1 MEVCS
6 NGPGHMTKIAAMPI
20 YGKNPLKFLSRTR
33 SNWDEGPTKFVLMMI
48 LVTYNVMVKFA
59 S

>member
-20 YGKNPLKFLSRTR
+20 YGKNPLKYYPEPKGLGKKQLGCR
-33 SNWDEGPTKFVLMMI
+33 SYQICSYDDPSYL
-48 LVTYNVMVKFA
+48 
-59 S
+59 